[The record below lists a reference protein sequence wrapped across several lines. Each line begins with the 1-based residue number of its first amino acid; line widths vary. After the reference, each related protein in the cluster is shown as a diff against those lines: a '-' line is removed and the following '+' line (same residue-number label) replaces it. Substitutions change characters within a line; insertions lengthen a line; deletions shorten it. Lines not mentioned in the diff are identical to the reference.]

1 MPLIGRSDH
10 DWGLGATVRID
21 RVDLRERFVQSGGQA
36 TLFVLSPRHMDRVS
50 CVDDQSHTQRY
61 SMVIVSDH
69 HCLQN
74 HEFDHGQ
81 HTREDAQIEQWASTN
96 AVHDLECPVIG
107 R

>member
-1 MPLIGRSDH
+1 MPLIGWSGH

-50 CVDDQSHTQRY
+50 CVDDDLTQRY
-61 SMVIVSDH
+61 SMVSVSDH

-74 HEFDHGQ
+74 NEFDHGQ
-81 HTREDAQIEQWASTN
+81 HTREDAQNE
-96 AVHDLECPVIG
+96 
-107 R
+107 